1 MRALLHGLRERRVL
15 GTLVDELQDA
25 RARALAL
32 QDASSTLIGCIQ
44 ALVLDFDELDP
55 AAVRADLDETRGRLV
70 ADVAPDELTRALGAC
85 AADVHAFAERERRY
99 LDDRDTELR
108 RIIGV
113 LQEGLVD
120 LTASDGAHHARVL
133 ERGARLESASQLGD
147 LVRIRQAIAREVA
160 DLRRDV
166 AEKQADEAAR
176 ARALTREIDA
186 LRADVAQARSAASTD
201 PLTGAANRAAFDA
214 ELARRCEQAATGG
227 EGFALL
233 VLDVDHFKRINDTHG
248 HTVGD
253 RVLVAVVSF
262 CREHIRRG
270 DLVAR
275 WGGEEFAILLP
286 SASRRVALA
295 KARRMVKELARRTW
309 SVNPDQAL
317 SFGASIGVAAW
328 TAGDA
333 PTSLFERA
341 DRGLYAAKQAGRGRA
356 VAAA

>member
-1 MRALLHGLRERRVL
+1 MPNWRG
-15 GTLVDELQDA
+15 G
-25 RARALAL
+25 
-32 QDASSTLIGCIQ
+32 ASRPR
-44 ALVLDFDELDP
+44 P
-55 AAVRADLDETRGRLV
+55 AAK
-70 ADVAPDELTRALGAC
+70 
-85 AADVHAFAERERRY
+85 
-99 LDDRDTELR
+99 
-108 RIIGV
+108 
-113 LQEGLVD
+113 
-120 LTASDGAHHARVL
+120 AS
-133 ERGARLESASQLGD
+133 
-147 LVRIRQAIAREVA
+147 
-160 DLRRDV
+160 
-166 AEKQADEAAR
+166 
-176 ARALTREIDA
+176 
-186 LRADVAQARSAASTD
+186 RSWCSTSTTSNASTT
-201 PLTGAANRAAFDA
+201 P
-214 ELARRCEQAATGG
+214 
-227 EGFALL
+227 
-233 VLDVDHFKRINDTHG
+233 HG